1 MAKLSIARSVL
12 TGGAALIV
20 AFGAAC
26 SDAVGPL
33 HAEDAPVPGLPSVP
47 AGPSSPSASNPLAG
61 MALFVD
67 AFSNARRTADAWRAT
82 RPADAAQMDKLASAS
97 QARWFGGWN
106 ANVQA
111 DVDQAV
117 STAAAASAIPVL
129 VAYNIPQRDCGSYSA
144 GGAGSADGYRSWI
157 SAFARGIGAR
167 RALVILEPDA
177 LPGMDCLSSADQATR
192 TGLLAYA
199 VKALADLGTMVY
211 LDAGHSRWQSPA
223 TMAARLQSAGIDRA
237 TGFSL
242 NVSNFHYTGDQ
253 IAFGNVLA
261 ALVGNKHYVIDTSRN
276 GLGSAGDAQ
285 WCNPDGR
292 ALGERPSA
300 STGHALVDAFL
311 WVKTPGESDGACNG
325 HPGAGTWMPEYAL
338 GLAKR
343 ATY

>member
-1 MAKLSIARSVL
+1 MSKTSIGRS
-12 TGGAALIV
+12 ALGSAFAIIV
-20 AFGAAC
+20 ALGAAC
-26 SDAVGPL
+26 SDAVGPA
-33 HAEDAPVPGLPSVP
+33 HAEDGPVTGMPTTPANPTAPSG
-47 AGPSSPSASNPLAG
+47 SNPLTG
-61 MALFVD
+61 TVFFVD

-82 RPADAAQMDKLASAS
+82 RPADAAQMDKLASAG
-97 QARWFGGWN
+97 QAKWFGGWN

-117 STAAAASAIPVL
+117 STAAATNALPVL

-144 GGAGSADGYRSWI
+144 GGAASADGYRSWI

-177 LPGMDCLSSADQATR
+177 LPGMDCLTDADRNTR
-192 TGLLAYA
+192 TGLLAFA
-199 VKALADLGTMVY
+199 VRTLRELGALVY

-223 TMAARLQSAGIDRA
+223 TMASRLQAAGIEMA

-242 NVSNFHYTGDQ
+242 NVSNFHHTSDQ
-253 IAFGNVLA
+253 ITYGNGLS
-261 ALVGNKHYVIDTSRN
+261 ALVGDKHYVIDTSRN
-276 GLGSAGDAQ
+276 GLGSAGDAL

-300 STGHALVDAFL
+300 NTGHPLVDAFL

-325 HPGAGTWMPEYAL
+325 HPDAGVWMPEYAL
-338 GLAKR
+338 GLARR
-343 ATY
+343 AAY